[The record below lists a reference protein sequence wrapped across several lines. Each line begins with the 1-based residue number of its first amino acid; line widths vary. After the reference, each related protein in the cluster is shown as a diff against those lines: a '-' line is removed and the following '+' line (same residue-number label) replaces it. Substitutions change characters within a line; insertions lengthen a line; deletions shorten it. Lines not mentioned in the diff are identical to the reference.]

1 MDSIKLKEIAKNLV
15 NEYAKHQLQSGYIF
29 TGLHLYYDEYGKLI
43 YFKTRLKHP
52 DGKKWIRPFHYNSMK
67 SNWTLGEPKFNSTK
81 PLYSLLGLK
90 NNDQLS
96 DVWVVEGEQKVDT
109 LIKLG
114 FVATTSGSSSSASS
128 VDWKPLRN
136 RSIIIW
142 PDFDD
147 AGSKYMQEVM
157 TILQSL
163 NCSIRCIDVVK
174 LKLPSKGDVIDWLN
188 IHPKATQADILAL
201 PIVSNDTY
209 HNINDENTSN
219 QQRTEVELIRANYIK
234 PEPISWLW
242 SGWLAAGKMHIF
254 GGSAGTG
261 KTTISIALAAT
272 VSRGGQWPDT
282 SRCIAGNVVIWSGED
297 DPKDT
302 LTPRLIQSGA
312 DLSRVYFV
320 SGVVGSDVK
329 RSFDPAKDMEL
340 LGNKL
345 EEVGDV
351 HLVIIDPIVSA
362 ISGDSHKNAE
372 FRRGLQPLVDLAVS
386 MRFALLGITHF
397 TKGTSGCEPI
407 ERITGSLAFGALARI
422 VLVATK
428 QQNKDSGDTRLFL
441 RAKSNIGPDSG
452 GFKYEL
458 QNAELDAYPGVFT
471 SAVAWGESVVGSARE
486 LLTNAETFEVNAK
499 ESALSEAMTFL
510 LKILSY
516 GPMPMR
522 TVQDQAS
529 GNGYSWATIKR
540 AKRSLDVRS
549 YKEAGNIGEK
559 GKGWFWK
566 LPETNTFKY
575 EDLEEKPLKMLI
587 NTEVAQQNNVST
599 FIEFEHLLENSD
611 I

>member
-29 TGLHLYYDEYGKLI
+29 TGLHLYYDVHGKLT

-52 DGKKWIRPFHYNSMK
+52 DGRKWIRPFHYNSMK
-67 SNWTLGEPKFNSTK
+67 TNWTLGEPKFNSTK
-81 PLYSLLGLK
+81 PLYGLLGLK

-96 DVWVVEGEQKVDT
+96 DVWVVEGEQKVDA

-114 FVATTSGSSSSASS
+114 FVATTSGSCSSASNA
-128 VDWKPLRN
+128 DWKPLRN
-136 RSIIIW
+136 RSIVIW

-163 NCSIRCIDVVK
+163 SCSIRCIDVVK

-201 PIVSNDTY
+201 PIVSNDAW
-209 HNINDENTSN
+209 HNINNENTSN
-219 QQRTEVELIRANYIK
+219 QQRTEVELIRANNIN
-234 PEPISWLW
+234 PEPILWLW
-242 SGWLAAGKMHIF
+242 NGWLAAGKVHIF
-254 GGSAGTG
+254 AGSAGTG

-272 VSRGGQWPDT
+272 VSSGGRWPDGN
-282 SRCIAGNVVIWSGED
+282 RCIVGNVVIWSGED

-302 LTPRLIQSGA
+302 LIPRLIQAGA

-320 SGVVGSDVK
+320 SGIVFGDLK

-340 LGNKL
+340 LGSKL
-345 EEVGDV
+345 EEAGDV

-372 FRRGLQPLVDLAVS
+372 VRRGLQPLVDLAVS
-386 MRFALLGITHF
+386 MSFALLGITHF
-397 TKGTSGCEPI
+397 TKGTSGNEPI

-428 QQNKDSGDTRLFL
+428 QQNKDSDDTRLFL

-452 GFKYEL
+452 GFEYEL
-458 QNAELDAYPGVFT
+458 HNAELDTYPGVFT
-471 SAVAWGESVVGSARE
+471 SSVAWGKSVVGSARE
-486 LLTNAETFEVNAK
+486 LLTNAETLEVSSK
-499 ESALSEAMTFL
+499 ESALSEATRFL
-510 LKILSY
+510 SKILAY

-522 TVQDQAS
+522 TIEDQAY
-529 GNGYSWATIKR
+529 GNGYSWATIRR
-540 AKRSLDVRS
+540 AKSSLDVISFR
-549 YKEAGNIGEK
+549 EEGNIGEK
-559 GKGWFWK
+559 EKRWFWQ
-566 LPETNTFKY
+566 LPEKNVFEY
-575 EDLEEKPLKMLI
+575 GDLEEKPF
-587 NTEVAQQNNVST
+587 EDAHEYRSCST
-599 FIEFEHLLENSD
+599 K
-611 I
+611 